1 MKAKLTHK
9 LFPFLSW
16 LPMVNRE
23 TLRAD
28 LIAGITGAIIVIPQ
42 GVAFAMIAGMPPIY
56 GLYTAMIP
64 PIVAALFGSSWH
76 QIAGP
81 TTALSIVVFSSISQ
95 YAVPESAEFVHLA
108 LSLTFLAGL
117 IQLSLGLAR
126 MGTLVN
132 FVSQSVIMA
141 FTAGAAV
148 LIATKQLKHVFGITL
163 PGGLSFWKI
172 LEGIG
177 VHIRETNLYVF
188 SVAMITLF
196 SALLIKRFLPRW
208 PNMLLAMILGS
219 LAAYWMGGEAVGIK
233 TVGEMPASLPPFE
246 VPDMSW
252 GVMSKLASNAFAIA
266 LLGLI
271 ADVAIARSIAMQTRQ
286 QLDINQEFIGQGL
299 ANTIGSFFSC
309 YPATGSFTRS
319 GVNFQAGARTPMSAI
334 FAALLLML
342 AVLFIAPWTAYLPI
356 PAMGGILLLVAY
368 NLIDI
373 PSLKMAIRSSKSE
386 LAVLVITFISTLT
399 LDLEFAIYVGIF
411 FSLIF
416 YLQRTSR
423 PNIAVMAPD
432 PDTKARS
439 FINLIRKPDL
449 KECPQLKIIRIDG
462 SLFFGAVSHVQ
473 SFFNMLDLEPEKKH
487 LLILADGINFI
498 DLAGVELLWQETE
511 KRRERG
517 GDLYFAGLKN
527 VAQKVL
533 INTGIKEKIGE
544 DHFFF
549 SKREAIHSIF
559 QQLDK
564 KICENCDA
572 RIFEECGALVDS

>member
-1 MKAKLTHK
+1 
-9 LFPFLSW
+9 
-16 LPMVNRE
+16 MVNRQ
-23 TLRAD
+23 TLRDD
-28 LIAGITGAIIVIPQ
+28 LVAGITGAIIVIPQ

-108 LSLTFLAGL
+108 LSLTFLTGL
-117 IQLSLGLAR
+117 IQLVLGLAR

-132 FVSQSVIMA
+132 FVSQTVILA

-148 LIATKQLKHVFGITL
+148 LIATKQLKHVFGIHL
-163 PGGLSFWKI
+163 PSGLSFWEI
-172 LEGIG
+172 LKGLAL
-177 VHIRETNLYVF
+177 HLSETNLYVF
-188 SVAMITLF
+188 GVAMLTLLTAIF
-196 SALLIKRFLPRW
+196 TKKFLPQV
-208 PNMLLAMILGS
+208 PNMLMGMIVGS
-219 LAAYWMGGEAVGIK
+219 LAAYWMGGEAKGI
-233 TVGEMPASLPPFE
+233 TVVGEMPAHLPPFQ

-252 GVMSKLASNAFAIA
+252 SVLSQLAPNAFAIA

-286 QLDINQEFIGQGL
+286 QLDINQEFVGQGL
-299 ANTIGSFFSC
+299 ANTVGSFFSC

-342 AVLFIAPWTAYLPI
+342 AVLFIAPLTAYLPI

-368 NLIDI
+368 NLIDFKT
-373 PSLKMAIRSSKSE
+373 LKMTLRSSRSE
-386 LAVLVITFISTLT
+386 VAVLLITFAATLT

-423 PNIAVMAPD
+423 PNIATMAPD
-432 PDTKARS
+432 PDSPRHS
-439 FINLIRKPDL
+439 FINIIRKPDL

-462 SLFFGAVSHVQ
+462 SIFFGAVSHVQ
-473 SFFNMLDLEPEKKH
+473 SFFNLLDLEPEKKH
-487 LLILADGINFI
+487 LLIMADGINFI
-498 DLAGVELLWQETE
+498 DLAGAELLWQEAE

-517 GDLYFAGLKN
+517 GDLWFAGLKQT
-527 VAQKVL
+527 AQDVL
-533 INTGIKEKIGE
+533 IRSGIKERIGE

-549 SKREAIHSIF
+549 SKREAVHEIF
-559 QQLDK
+559 QKLDK
-564 KICENCDA
+564 NICADCTA
-572 RIFEECGALVDS
+572 RIFQECQ

>member
-1 MKAKLTHK
+1 
-9 LFPFLSW
+9 
-16 LPMVNRE
+16 MVNRK

-56 GLYTAMIP
+56 GLYTAMVP

-81 TTALSIVVFSSISQ
+81 TTALSIVLFSSISQ

-108 LSLTFLAGL
+108 LSLTFLTGL
-117 IQLSLGLAR
+117 IQLVLGLAR

-132 FVSQSVIMA
+132 FVSQTVILA

-148 LIATKQLKHVFGITL
+148 LIATKQLKHVFGIKL
-163 PGGLSFWKI
+163 PSGLSFWEI
-172 LEGIG
+172 LRGIG
-177 VHIRETNLYVF
+177 THLAETNVYVF
-188 SVAMITLF
+188 AIAMLTLF
-196 SALLIKRFLPRW
+196 SAILIKRFLPRW

-219 LAAYWMGGEAVGIK
+219 VVAYWMGGEAVGIK
-233 TVGEMPASLPPFE
+233 TVGEMPAHLPPFR

-252 GVMSKLASNAFAIA
+252 NMLSQLAPNAFAIA

-299 ANTIGSFFSC
+299 ANTVGSFFSC

-334 FAALLLML
+334 FAAILLML
-342 AVLFIAPWTAYLPI
+342 AVLFIAPLTAYLPI

-368 NLIDI
+368 NLIDFKT
-373 PSLKMAIRSSKSE
+373 LKITIRSSRSE
-386 LAVLVITFISTLT
+386 LAVLLITFIATLT

-423 PNIAVMAPD
+423 PNIAIMAPD
-432 PDTKARS
+432 PDSPRKS
-439 FINLIRKPDL
+439 FINIIRKPDL
-449 KECPQLKIIRIDG
+449 QECPQLKIIRIDG
-462 SLFFGAVSHVQ
+462 SIFFGAVSHVQ
-473 SFFNMLDLEPEKKH
+473 SFFNLLDMEPEKKH
-487 LLILADGINFI
+487 LLIIADGINFI

-511 KRRERG
+511 KRREKG
-517 GDLYFAGLKN
+517 GDLWFAGLKRT
-527 VAQKVL
+527 AQDVL
-533 INTGIKEKIGE
+533 ISSGVKERIGA
-544 DHFFF
+544 DHFFT
-549 SKREAIHSIF
+549 SKRQAIHEIY
-559 QQLDK
+559 QKLDET
-564 KICENCDA
+564 ICANCELKV
-572 RIFEECGALVDS
+572 FTEC